1 MLCLNA
7 FEFQPAPVQDLVR
20 EDGDEGG
27 LEDRPTAVFVEF
39 ALFGVSDCS

>member
-7 FEFQPAPVQDLVR
+7 FEFQPAPVQDLVC
-20 EDGDEGG
+20 EDGDEGS
-27 LEDRPTAVFVEF
+27 LEDRSTAVFVEV